1 MEEYVDI
8 LDDKGQKTGRVV
20 TKREAHKSGL
30 FHPTV
35 LIWFFT
41 RDGRIL
47 LQQRGENKET
57 FPLLWDVSVAGHIS
71 AGEEVLDAALRE
83 IEEEIGLEL
92 NADQLI
98 PLGQFKSVQEHRE
111 DLVDKEFHNSFLCQ
125 LEVPFSALRKQ
136 DSEVMALK
144 LMPLT
149 TFAEEVWGLARPEIY
164 VPHKASYYK
173 AVIQEIQARL
183 QDVSGEGLRLV

>member
-8 LDDKGQKTGRVV
+8 LDDKGQRTGKVV

-35 LIWFFT
+35 QIWFFT
-41 RDGRIL
+41 QDGRIL

-71 AGEEVLDAALRE
+71 AGEEILDAALRE
-83 IEEEIGLEL
+83 IKEEIGLEI

-98 PLGQFKSVQEHRE
+98 PLGQFKSVQKHRE
-111 DLVDKEFHNSFLCQ
+111 DLIDKEFHNTFLCQ
-125 LEVPFSALRKQ
+125 LEVPISELRKQ
-136 DSEVMALK
+136 DSEVMAIK
-144 LMPLT
+144 LLPLT
-149 TFAEEVWGLARPEIY
+149 TFAEEVWGLARPEAY

-173 AVIQEIQARL
+173 AVIKAIQARL
-183 QDVSGEGLRLV
+183 QDASGEGLRLV